1 MTRAILLLP
10 PALLLLAAC
19 GGAPSALEVE
29 DLGPGQ
35 VAYFSAD
42 GGVVVKGRYGVCV
55 VPPIDGVAEIAERS
69 RSETEEGEDADA
81 VAFFQLGMYRL
92 CEMKINQNLSY
103 ADHRKLVRRL
113 IASTNRLLKSKTKR
127 AEAAKADA
135 EARKAAAE
143 ARKAEVEAGL
153 AAPASATPDA
163 GPGQL
168 LVPSPYN
175 D

>member
-1 MTRAILLLP
+1 MKLATPVLLP
-10 PALLLLAAC
+10 VLALLAAC
-19 GGAPSALEVE
+19 AGAPSSLEVE
-29 DLGPGQ
+29 DLGAGQ
-35 VAYFSAD
+35 VAFYSAD
-42 GGVVVKGRYGVCV
+42 GGVVVKGRHGVCV
-55 VPPIDGVAEIAERS
+55 VPPIEGLAQIAERS
-69 RSETEEGEDADA
+69 EGQSNARRDVDA

-103 ADHRKLVRRL
+103 DDHRALVRRL

-127 AEAAKADA
+127 AEAAKASA
-135 EARKAAAE
+135 EARKARAE

-153 AAPASATPDA
+153 VPTYSPAADA
-163 GPGQL
+163 GPSQL